1 MKTWKLIL
9 VLALIS
15 GAVFQLHSGLE
26 RHRYTRAQQ
35 EFSYLPSTEQVRLLS
50 LGHTETVASL
60 MWVRGLIYFGSSLMN
75 GNNSVWMEHLIDLI
89 TTADPKFKQA
99 YHFAA
104 TAIQAKNLTKVGLKI
119 QARGVQEFPN
129 DWQLALYYAMN
140 KIDKDGDYEAAS
152 KIMAPFKEAKDVPEH
167 ITRISET
174 FKNKILPMSES
185 LHLYLTE
192 YFTTQDSVFKLNIQ
206 NKITYFLADSMDPIA
221 RKPFTTIFE
230 KFKLSKINQGLLY
243 KNLLKE
249 YYKTS
254 DTK

>member
-174 FKNKILPMSES
+174 FKRKALPIEQALHMYLGEVIKQDNKDFRENLENKI
-185 LHLYLTE
+185 
-192 YFTTQDSVFKLNIQ
+192 I
-206 NKITYFLADSMDPIA
+206 YFLANTQDREIQRPYL
-221 RKPFTTIFE
+221 RLFTLFHSE
-230 KFKLSKINQGLLY
+230 KLTVNQLYQSLLR
-243 KNLLKE
+243 E
-249 YYKTS
+249 YYKS
-254 DTK
+254 ANTK

>member
-174 FKNKILPMSES
+174 FKRRALPISEALHMYMGEYLSQADSEFKENIKNKIG
-185 LHLYLTE
+185 YLITS
-192 YFTTQDSVFKLNIQ
+192 SV
-206 NKITYFLADSMDPIA
+206 
-221 RKPFTTIFE
+221 KPKDKRI
-230 KFKLSKINQGLLY
+230 INQLFKKFEEQKIPIQTLFTKLLQVHQELH
-243 KNLLKE
+243 K
-249 YYKTS
+249 S
-254 DTK
+254 Q